1 MKRDMDL
8 VREILFALEDAPFN
22 GDPIELTIQDYP
34 HDEVSY
40 HVMLLH
46 EAKLIYAIDET
57 LGEGDISWQPVYL
70 TWEGHEF
77 LEAAKDD
84 TRWNRAKTQLK
95 QKGVPMIFDIFKS
108 LLLTYANQT
117 LFGKGDS

>member
-8 VREILFALEDAPFN
+8 ARAILFALEDVPSY
-22 GDPIELTIQDYP
+22 GDLVELSFSDYSQN
-34 HDEVSY
+34 EVSY

-46 EAKLIYAIDET
+46 EAGLIHALDTSTAESS
-57 LGEGDISWQPVYL
+57 DWQPMYL

-84 TRWNRAKTQLK
+84 TRWNRAKNHFK
-95 QKGVPMIFDIFKS
+95 QKGVPMVFDVFKS
-108 LLLTYANQT
+108 LLVSYAKQAV
-117 LFGKGDS
+117 FGPADS